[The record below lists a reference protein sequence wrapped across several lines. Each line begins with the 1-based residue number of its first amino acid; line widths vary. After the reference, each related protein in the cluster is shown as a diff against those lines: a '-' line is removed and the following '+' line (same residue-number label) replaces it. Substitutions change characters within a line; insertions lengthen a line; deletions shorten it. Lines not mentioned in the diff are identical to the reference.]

1 LLNEITPDALEEVT
15 SQATQ
20 LSELRQRYEKEM
32 WDTYARATVDPRML
46 ALYTDVTEL
55 VGIEDTRN

>member
-1 LLNEITPDALEEVT
+1 
-15 SQATQ
+15 
-20 LSELRQRYEKEM
+20 M

-55 VGIEDTRN
+55 VGIEDTWD